1 MCTLTFQCAN
11 PFLHIFSTSLKNRC
25 QITQPNRYQILRF
38 WGSLLQV
45 SLQRAIKEEKWCS
58 LHCTGTLPLVFLTG
72 FVDTREIIIDRAL
85 EWGNE
90 GWNRGETEFSCLVPK
105 NLNWIPFSRGD
116 KSSPRKKIQKR
127 GTLIEVQMKS
137 SDCSTIKEQEGQ
149 IRK

>member
-1 MCTLTFQCAN
+1 MVKGGVMCTLRFQCAN

-25 QITQPNRYQILRF
+25 QITLPNRQYIWFLE
-38 WGSLLQV
+38 SLLQV
-45 SLQRAIKEEKWCS
+45 LPLQRAIKEEKWCS

-85 EWGNE
+85 EQGNE

-116 KSSPRKKIQKR
+116 KSSQRKKFKKKR
-127 GTLIEVQMKS
+127 NIH
-137 SDCSTIKEQEGQ
+137 
-149 IRK
+149 

>member
-1 MCTLTFQCAN
+1 M
-11 PFLHIFSTSLKNRC
+11 
-25 QITQPNRYQILRF
+25 
-38 WGSLLQV
+38 QV

-116 KSSPRKKIQKR
+116 KSSQRKKFKKKKKR
-127 GTLIEVQMKS
+127 GTFIEVQMKS
-137 SDCSTIKEQEGQ
+137 GDCSTTTNEQENQ
-149 IRK
+149 IQK